1 MKNALAVVA
10 GLLAAF
16 VVFTVIE
23 GLSSIIHPPP
33 AELDMKNPEM
43 MKEYISAL
51 PLSAKIMVL
60 AAYVIGSLVAGMVVA
75 KVSKSSDKK
84 LPIITGSILTV
95 AAIVNLY
102 MIPSPIWFVVINLL
116 IYIPFVLLGHSRVIR
131 RQENN

>member
-16 VVFTVIE
+16 VVFAAIE
-23 GLSSIIHPPP
+23 GLRSILHPSPP
-33 AELDMKNPEM
+33 GLDMKNPEM
-43 MKEYISAL
+43 MKEYIATL

-60 AAYVIGSLVAGMVVA
+60 AAYLIGSLVAGMVVA

-116 IYIPFVLLGHSRVIR
+116 IYIPFVLLGHSKIIKR
-131 RQENN
+131 NDN

>member
-16 VVFTVIE
+16 VVFTAIE

-33 AELDMKNPEM
+33 PGLNMKNPEM
-43 MKEYISAL
+43 MKEYIATL

-60 AAYVIGSLVAGMVVA
+60 AAYVIGSLVAGVVVA

-95 AAIVNLY
+95 AAIANLF
-102 MIPSPIWFVVINLL
+102 MIPAPIWFVVINLL
-116 IYIPFVLLGHSRVIR
+116 IYIPFVLLGHSKIIKR
-131 RQENN
+131 NDN